1 MLTSADITYDV
12 SSELS
17 WGNYTYSK
25 DALYDGDP
33 SNEWYA
39 AYTDTA
45 PWVTGILKN
54 GTKKF
59 NYILLKRTDEKM
71 DGVSDVEI
79 FTTQDGTNWTSQGML
94 PASYLNRESV
104 VVVRFFT
111 PVEAKGIKIAGVNA
125 SGSGFFGIGELNFFS
140 EN

>member
-1 MLTSADITYDV
+1 
-12 SSELS
+12 
-17 WGNYTYSK
+17 
-25 DALYDGDP
+25 
-33 SNEWYA
+33 
-39 AYTDTA
+39 
-45 PWVTGILKN
+45 
-54 GTKKF
+54 
-59 NYILLKRTDEKM
+59 M

-79 FTTQDGTNWTSQGML
+79 FTTQDGTNWTSQGTL

-125 SGSGFFGIGELNFFS
+125 SGSGFFGIGELNFFA